1 MKKIIKLTDKDLSKI
16 IEGVLKEQVN
26 LPNLNQ
32 TAQAKLQKAVQLG
45 CISKYGWFKY
55 GGVGKTKSTGEF
67 VIYGTD
73 TDNTATYY
81 FYPNMTVKNMKTQVT
96 KTWTCPDLDKTP
108 GYLSPEITRVLEKI
122 KKPEMGGWFTEPV
135 PSVVDIEDGEFTK
148 DDMAKPK
155 DPILKK
161 YQTYFNDYI
170 AKGFPIYRRGGA
182 KPTPGQTPTT
192 PATQTTTPAAQSAT
206 PTNLDQGMKDIL
218 DQVKVD
224 FNEVAC
230 KGLIDTY
237 FELAQAGKTQ
247 DEKTMNYIKENVY
260 GCFRKNMRNF
270 ENDTKDKLRWLSGNE
285 EDAKNVLGMKKFKQI
300 GNIRQDD
307 SRRAYRLDKLPAF

>member
-1 MKKIIKLTDKDLSKI
+1 
-16 IEGVLKEQVN
+16 
-26 LPNLNQ
+26 
-32 TAQAKLQKAVQLG
+32 
-45 CISKYGWFKY
+45 
-55 GGVGKTKSTGEF
+55 
-67 VIYGTD
+67 
-73 TDNTATYY
+73 
-81 FYPNMTVKNMKTQVT
+81 
-96 KTWTCPDLDKTP
+96 
-108 GYLSPEITRVLEKI
+108 
-122 KKPEMGGWFTEPV
+122 
-135 PSVVDIEDGEFTK
+135 
-148 DDMAKPK
+148 
-155 DPILKK
+155 
-161 YQTYFNDYI
+161 
-170 AKGFPIYRRGGA
+170 
-182 KPTPGQTPTT
+182 
-192 PATQTTTPAAQSAT
+192 
-206 PTNLDQGMKDIL
+206 MKDIL

-270 ENDTKDKLRWLSGNE
+270 QNDTKDKLRWLSGNE